1 MNMLESLA
9 SSAVR
14 AAGKVQAD
22 LIIVYTATGAL
33 RMVNRRAHGSLC
45 LTSSAVRL
53 AGQVQVYTARSTS
66 VLGGLS

>member
-22 LIIVYTATGAL
+22 LIIVYTATGKRFVGGEVFVHCA
-33 RMVNRRAHGSLC
+33 RASLWF
-45 LTSSAVRL
+45 LL
-53 AGQVQVYTARSTS
+53 
-66 VLGGLS
+66 